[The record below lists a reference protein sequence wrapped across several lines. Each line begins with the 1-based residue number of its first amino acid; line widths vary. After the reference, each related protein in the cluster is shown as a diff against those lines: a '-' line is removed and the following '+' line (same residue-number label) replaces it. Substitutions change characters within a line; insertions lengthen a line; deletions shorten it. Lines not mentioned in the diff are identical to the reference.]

1 MEQSSNPKSEKTI
14 RHQFDSFAKMVLRG
28 EVSNYEKELARRAQ
42 REKTFSELSE
52 QELNELKVFDKY
64 PSDFFNF
71 SVLDFDVAVENPDIG
86 AALEALPDKKRDIV
100 LLSYFL
106 DMSDTEIARRLN
118 LANSTI
124 HFHKERSL
132 KMLKKLLEEGKADE

>member
-1 MEQSSNPKSEKTI
+1 MSIRKTTAERIEVARIEKAQVDARIKKLLQEQ
-14 RHQFDSFAKMVLRG
+14 
-28 EVSNYEKELARRAQ
+28 KEADRKARTKRLIE
-42 REKTFSELSE
+42 R
-52 QELNELKVFDKY
+52 
-64 PSDFFNF
+64 
-71 SVLDFDVAVENPDIG
+71 VLDFDVEVESPNIS

-106 DMSDTEIARRLN
+106 DMSDTEIAQRLN

-124 HFHKERSL
+124 HFHKTSSL